1 MTKKAII
8 ITLVSLGVAG
18 AGIFG
23 GIKAYQNYQKNNLTA
38 EVQLVSNIS
47 SYVGENG
54 MSSSG
59 IVTNDFSQDVYIL
72 DEKTITEV
80 FVEEGQ
86 SVKAGDPL
94 ISYDMTMSH
103 LELEMKELDVS
114 ANSNRMEAAKRQL
127 EKLKN
132 TKPVAPRP
140 DPVQEPEI
148 PDVPVIPE
156 VPEIP
161 DVPAPEPQKSGDA
174 YNYIDRGAK
183 PNAGKGT
190 EEDPY
195 VYLCMPECY
204 VLGDF
209 INSLKENKKKPIYV
223 SLEIHK
229 DNVLTGRLLT
239 AWEIGGDHGFPH
251 MAEDSRWLV
260 RTRSQLLQEEEP
272 ELPETEEEP
281 ELPEI
286 EEPELPEQPEGYTAE
301 ELAKLIKEKEQEIR
315 DLDLQQRKEE
325 LELAQMKKISDDGVV
340 KAEINGVVKNLAE
353 KDNLPTDGSP
363 FLTVAGSEGLYVS
376 GYLSELQLEDIKAGQ
391 IVYANSW
398 ESGRSF
404 EATITEISK
413 YPEDTYNAWGD
424 GNPNVS
430 YYPYTAYI
438 EDTEGLQNGE
448 YVDLTMNAMMG
459 AEQANGIYIEK
470 AYVRDEDGRKYV
482 LKAGEDN
489 RLTKQ
494 YVKTG
499 KTYWG
504 YTVEIVEGLTME
516 DRIAFPY
523 GKTAKEGIKVK
534 ETE

>member
-1 MTKKAII
+1 MSKKAII

-23 GIKAYQNYQKNNLTA
+23 GIKAYQNYQKNNLSA
-38 EVQLVSNIS
+38 EVRLVSNIN
-47 SYVGENG
+47 SYVGESG

-59 IVTNDFSQDVYIL
+59 IVTNDFSQDVYAL

-86 SVKAGDPL
+86 AVKAGDPL
-94 ISYDMTMSH
+94 ISYDMTMSQ
-103 LELEMKELDVS
+103 LELEMKELAVS

-140 DPVQEPEI
+140 DPPQEPEIPEI
-148 PDVPVIPE
+148 PDVPVIP
-156 VPEIP
+156 
-161 DVPAPEPQKSGDA
+161 DVPAQEPEKNGDA
-174 YNYIDRGAK
+174 YNFIGRGAK

-204 VLGDF
+204 VLGEF
-209 INSLKENKKKPIYV
+209 INSLKENENKKKPIYV

-229 DNVLTGRLLT
+229 DNVLSGRLIT
-239 AWEIGGDHGFPH
+239 AWEIGSDHGFPH

-272 ELPETEEEP
+272 EE
-281 ELPEI
+281 PEI
-286 EEPELPEQPEGYTAE
+286 EEPEPPVIEEPEVPEEPEGYTAE
-301 ELAKLIKEKEQEIR
+301 ELAKMIKEKEQEIR

-363 FLTVAGSEGLYVS
+363 FLTIAGSEGLYVS
-376 GYLSELQLEDIKAGQ
+376 GYLSELQLEEIKTGQ
-391 IVYANSW
+391 TVYANSW

-413 YPEDTYNAWGD
+413 YPEDNYSAWGD

-459 AEQANGIYIEK
+459 AEQENGIYIEK